1 MHGRA
6 AFAPSKLFSGARRMA
21 TALGLAALVLSPA
34 GSARA
39 ADKAAP
45 APPPAS
51 VGDNIKSLGQQ
62 VTDPN
67 SLTRIKAHEQELE
80 KHVETTR
87 DRQRK
92 DHGAPR
98 ASDATELATKPS
110 PGEAAPASAGG
121 KRKASATAIKKT
133 DDAKGAG
140 SAKAP
145 DKGKEAATPPAATT
159 PVK

>member
-1 MHGRA
+1 
-6 AFAPSKLFSGARRMA
+6 
-21 TALGLAALVLSPA
+21 
-34 GSARA
+34 
-39 ADKAAP
+39 
-45 APPPAS
+45 
-51 VGDNIKSLGQQ
+51 

-67 SLTRIKAHEQELE
+67 SLTRIKTHEQEFE

-87 DRQRK
+87 DHQRK

-110 PGEAAPASAGG
+110 PGEAAPASAAG
-121 KRKASATAIKKT
+121 KRKASATAT

-145 DKGKEAATPPAATT
+145 DKGKEAATPPAAST